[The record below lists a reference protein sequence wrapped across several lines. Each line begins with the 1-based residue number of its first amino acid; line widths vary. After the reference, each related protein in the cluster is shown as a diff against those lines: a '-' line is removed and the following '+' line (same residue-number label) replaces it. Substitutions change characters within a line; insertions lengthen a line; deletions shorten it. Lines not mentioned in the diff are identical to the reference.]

1 MVSVVLDKV
10 ATDFFI
16 PISIYLGKAGINS
29 IPGLAEVVFL
39 KTHDPEG
46 AVRHDRVFDVGVV
59 GAGLDLSTFQVKQ

>member
-1 MVSVVLDKV
+1 MARLHIEEMALIVVSVVLDKV

-39 KTHDPEG
+39 KTQ
-46 AVRHDRVFDVGVV
+46 RVPFGTIES
-59 GAGLDLSTFQVKQ
+59 LLSVL